1 MPLSQRELILRTPDG
16 EGIVYEVEGGELLFD
31 RTSVAGIYRYSRQD
45 PFGDVHRYFAVT
57 LTDER
62 ESDIAP
68 RAAVTTQVTGE
79 TTEQALATSTLP
91 LWPWLAMAALL
102 LLALEWWLGGH
113 AGAGRPPAIRSSA

>member
-1 MPLSQRELILRTPDG
+1 MPLSQHELILRTPDG
-16 EGIVYEVEGGELLFD
+16 EGIVYDVEGGELLFD

-45 PFGDVHRYFAVT
+45 PFGEAHRYFAVT
-57 LTDER
+57 LADES

-68 RAAVTTQVTGE
+68 RAGMPRDSSAGNGERTLAAVT
-79 TTEQALATSTLP
+79 LA

-113 AGAGRPPAIRSSA
+113 AGARRSPAIRPSA